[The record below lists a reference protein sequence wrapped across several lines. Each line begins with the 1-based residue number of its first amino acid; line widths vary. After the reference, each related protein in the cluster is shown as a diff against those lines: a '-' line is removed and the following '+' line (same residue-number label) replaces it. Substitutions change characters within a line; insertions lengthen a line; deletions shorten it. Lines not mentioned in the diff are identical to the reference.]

1 MTIEL
6 RFYPSEDLPPD
17 LKWQILSFLRIAWS
31 GGFVGENRLRDWI
44 SLPTDHPSHVVL
56 VENGLLISH
65 TEVVWKYLDHAGETY
80 KAYGL
85 SGVLTYPSFR
95 GQGYGRQVVDA
106 GTRIIRA
113 GDADIG
119 IFHCAHSLGPF
130 YAKSGWIPMPGTT
143 TWVGPKSA
151 PVVSDELLMMLFLSE
166 KGQRGRP
173 AFEREPF
180 YFGEDTW

>member
-17 LKWQILSFLRIAWS
+17 LKWQILSFLRATWPE
-31 GGFVGENRLRDWI
+31 GFDGELRLRDWI
-44 SLPTDHPSHVVL
+44 SPPADHPSHVVL

-65 TEVVWKYLDHAGETY
+65 AEVVWKYLDHAGETY

-85 SGVLTYPSFR
+85 SGVFTYPGLR

-106 GTRIIRA
+106 GTKIIRA
-113 GDADIG
+113 SDADIG
-119 IFHCAHSLGPF
+119 IFHCAPSLEPF

-151 PVVSDELLMMLFLSE
+151 PVVGDELLMMLFLSE
-166 KGQRGRP
+166 KGWRGRP
-173 AFEREPF
+173 AFERELF
-180 YFGEDTW
+180 YFGEYTW